1 MTEANTI
8 DGSENLYAIQLS
20 DDRRLTPSQLADYVA
35 ESYVY
40 DKTNSD
46 TSTIA
51 GKLNALANEI
61 TSTTNLLPYVYPV
74 GAIYWSSRDT
84 SPASLF
90 GGTWTRIQSRFIL
103 GASSK
108 YPVNSTGG
116 EEKHILTIAEIPS
129 HDHGGKTGEPSN
141 NNTGAASGSTG
152 NNDVAHKHEI
162 PSLSGT
168 ALETGAHTHTHSVLY
183 GPPWSNQNGNHWN
196 LEWNNIAATGTLSTA
211 GAHSHTVTTNAST
224 TSAGDTASSHTH
236 TMGKHTHSL
245 SNHTHTISNEGN
257 GGAHNNMPPYIVYY
271 CWERTA

>member
-20 DDRRLTPSQLADYVA
+20 DDRRLTLSQLADYITA
-35 ESYVY
+35 SYVF
-40 DKTNSD
+40 DKTNMN

-51 GKLNALANEI
+51 GKLNELANEI
-61 TSTTNLLPYVYPV
+61 TSTTNLLPYIYPV
-74 GAIYWSSRDT
+74 GAIYWSRRDT
-84 SPASLF
+84 SPSSFF

-116 EEKHILTIAEIPS
+116 EEKHTLSVSEMPS

-152 NNDVAHKHEI
+152 DNDVAHKHEI
-162 PSLSGT
+162 PSLTGT
-168 ALETGAHTHTHSVLY
+168 ATDTGGHTHHVQTYPTGDWEY
-183 GPPWSNQNGNHWN
+183 GATYWN
-196 LEWNNIAATGTLSTA
+196 LTWSGSAATGTLSTA
-211 GAHSHTVTTNAST
+211 GEHSHTATTDAST
-224 TSAGDTASSHTH
+224 TGAGDTASSHAH

-257 GGAHNNMPPYIVYY
+257 SGGHNNMPPYVVYY

>member
-116 EEKHILTIAEIPS
+116 EEKHTLSVSEMPS
-129 HDHGGKTGEPSN
+129 HNHGGKTGEPSN
-141 NNTGAASGSTG
+141 NNTGAVSGSTG

-168 ALETGAHTHTHSVLY
+168 ALETGAHTHHVQTYPTGDWEY
-183 GPPWSNQNGNHWN
+183 GANYWN
-196 LEWNNIAATGTLSTA
+196 LAWTGYAATGTLSTA

-257 GGAHNNMPPYIVYY
+257 NGGHNNMPPYIVYY